1 MVRHTG
7 EPLSKLQ
14 TIEVMTSLKCQI
26 PPKFGRAKPP
36 PPPPLLVKNH
46 HIGVDD

>member
-36 PPPPLLVKNH
+36 PPHPSSRKEPPH
-46 HIGVDD
+46 WG

>member
-1 MVRHTG
+1 M

-36 PPPPLLVKNH
+36 PPLLVKNH

>member
-36 PPPPLLVKNH
+36 PPTPSRKEPPH
-46 HIGVDD
+46 WG